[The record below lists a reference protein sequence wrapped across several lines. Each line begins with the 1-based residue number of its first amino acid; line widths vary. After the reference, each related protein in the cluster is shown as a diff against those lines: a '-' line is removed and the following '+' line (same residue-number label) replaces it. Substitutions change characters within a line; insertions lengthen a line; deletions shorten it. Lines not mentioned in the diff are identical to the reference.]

1 MWVIIL
7 GDNRREFSEN
17 EKMLLYNEV
26 DGRCPI
32 CGEVLVYKKDGK
44 INKSFEI
51 AHIYPA
57 NPRPEEE
64 VLLKDEERLSHDVN
78 SLRNVI
84 AVCRICHK
92 KFDTP
97 RTVEEYRSW
106 VRLKKKLIDDT
117 ELKNT
122 YVLFNI
128 ESEIKIVLESL
139 NSYNIE
145 EALVPLS
152 YESLRIDQKTNETFP
167 FVLKRSIKRDVVDY
181 FDYIHRLFVEMDQVT
196 PYKFDTL
203 ASQIKGF
210 YCKCMQ
216 ISSNQEYVYSTL
228 VDWLNK
234 KTNSYSKRACE
245 IVIAYFIQDCE
256 VFS

>member
-1 MWVIIL
+1 MIL
-7 GDNRREFSEN
+7 GDNRREFSNN

-26 DGRCPI
+26 NGRCPI
-32 CGEVLVYKKDGK
+32 CGIGLVYSKNGK
-44 INKSFEI
+44 INKSFEV

-57 NPRPEEE
+57 NPRKEEE
-64 VLLKDEERLSHDVN
+64 ELLRKEERLSDDVN
-78 SLRNVI
+78 DLKNVI

-97 RTVEEYRSW
+97 RTIAEYHTW
-106 VRLKKKLIDDT
+106 IRLKKRLIQDA

-122 YVLFNI
+122 YSMFNV
-128 ESEIKIVLESL
+128 ESEIKKVLESL
-139 NSYNIE
+139 NCEDID

-152 YESLRIDQKTNETFP
+152 YESLKIDQKTNETLP
-167 FVLKRSIKRDVVDY
+167 YVIKRSIKRDVVDY
-181 FDYIHRLFVEMDQVT
+181 FDYIKRLFIEINQIT
-196 PYKFDTL
+196 PYKFETL

-216 ISSNQEYVYSTL
+216 INNSQESIYSTL
-228 VDWLNK
+228 VDWLDE
-234 KTNSYSKRACE
+234 KTNNYSKRACE

>member
-1 MWVIIL
+1 M
-7 GDNRREFSEN
+7 GDNRREFSGN

-32 CGEVLVYKKDGK
+32 CGSVLTYTKNGK
-44 INKSFEI
+44 INKSFEV

-57 NPRPEEE
+57 NPRPEEKE
-64 VLLKDEERLSHDVN
+64 LLKDEDRLSDDVN
-78 SLRNVI
+78 DLKNVI

-97 RTVEEYRSW
+97 RMVDEYRSW
-106 VRLKKKLIDDT
+106 VRLKRKLIHEA

-122 YVLFNI
+122 YAMFNV
-128 ESEIKIVLESL
+128 EVEIKKVLESL
-139 NSYNIE
+139 NEANIDE
-145 EALVPLS
+145 ELVPLS
-152 YESLRIDQKTNETFP
+152 YESLKIDQKCNETLP
-167 FVLKRSIKRDVVDY
+167 YLIRKSIKRDVVDY
-181 FDYIHRLFVEMDQVT
+181 FDYIQRLFIEIDRDT

-210 YCKCMQ
+210 YFKCMQ
-216 ISSNQEYVYSTL
+216 VNSNQENIYATL
-228 VDWLNK
+228 VDWLNE
-234 KTNSYSKRACE
+234 KTNGYSKRACE
-245 IVIAYFIQDCE
+245 IVVAYFIQDCE